1 MKNKLMIIG
10 SIALL
15 MSAAKASPRKAE
27 LIRKLADAKI
37 IEKQNYQQMLAAKR
51 KYHSSE
57 NYADKLAHELKDLI
71 KREAAEDK
79 AYKDAHDFAYTHVNP
94 YLTNE
99 YDYPTN
105 VRLREVK

>member
-1 MKNKLMIIG
+1 MNKFMVIG
-10 SIALL
+10 SIAVL

-27 LIRKLADAKI
+27 LMRKLSDAKI

-57 NYADKLAHELKDLI
+57 NYADKLARELKDLV
-71 KREAAEDK
+71 KREAAEVK
-79 AYKDAHDFAYTHVNP
+79 AYKDAHDYGYTHVNP

-99 YDYPTN
+99 YDYPTEIK
-105 VRLREVK
+105 LREVK